1 MRQCDMDGTPY
12 PWSAAARGGRGG
24 GAPASAGR
32 GRGRGRGRGAASS
45 ASAKRSSAASG
56 AARRV
61 RFAGDGEDPGVG
73 GRLSLRT
80 PSSARRP
87 KKFLRRSQSS
97 GKKRGRPPAAAAE
110 RAVEEEAPS
119 SKKRAKPKPRS
130 STFADLTFYL
140 SGFGRDE
147 SAALAELIVRNGG
160 VVESQIPSP
169 GDGQTLEPFTPSPPA
184 GAPQPV
190 APDPADYTRVVTPTS
205 MGRTLKCLYAS
216 AIGAPVVTPA
226 WVREAAATGNPSLS
240 PSRTPPGSIIS
251 RGGRPSRDKTSGH
264 PGSSRVFER
273 IFAGLAFALSGDDGF
288 HAQFGALLAHAG
300 ASVVDGSEL
309 TDDAGDD
316 RDARCDLVVVQES
329 PAERRGFRGSA
340 LRRAAERHG
349 VPCVWHPW
357 AVESLLRGFRQDA
370 GEFAAV
376 K

>member
-1 MRQCDMDGTPY
+1 
-12 PWSAAARGGRGG
+12 
-24 GAPASAGR
+24 
-32 GRGRGRGRGAASS
+32 
-45 ASAKRSSAASG
+45 
-56 AARRV
+56 
-61 RFAGDGEDPGVG
+61 
-73 GRLSLRT
+73 
-80 PSSARRP
+80 
-87 KKFLRRSQSS
+87 
-97 GKKRGRPPAAAAE
+97 
-110 RAVEEEAPS
+110 
-119 SKKRAKPKPRS
+119 
-130 STFADLTFYL
+130 
-140 SGFGRDE
+140 
-147 SAALAELIVRNGG
+147 
-160 VVESQIPSP
+160 
-169 GDGQTLEPFTPSPPA
+169 
-184 GAPQPV
+184 
-190 APDPADYTRVVTPTS
+190 

-216 AIGAPVVTPA
+216 AIGAPVVSPA

-288 HAQFGALLAHAG
+288 HAQFGALLEHAG